1 LVNVVAEDRFW
12 QGVAAFNGQQFYQCH
27 DLLEAIWMESTE
39 SEKNFYQGILQIA
52 VACYHLGNGNWRG
65 TVILLGEGI
74 RRLADF
80 EPIYQDI
87 DVRQLRQDSY
97 ALLEQLQP
105 MSTEQFAKFV
115 QWLSTQDCASP
126 LTESQKTQN
135 QKIENP
141 ERVNSFPGLLPKIV
155 KIKA

>member
-1 LVNVVAEDRFW
+1 VAEDRFW

-80 EPIYQDI
+80 QPIYQDI
-87 DVRQLRQDSY
+87 DVSQLRQDSY
-97 ALLEQLQP
+97 VLLAELQP
-105 MSTEQFAKFV
+105 MSAQQFAKFV
-115 QWLSTQDCASP
+115 QRLSAQDCAPS
-126 LTESQKTQN
+126 LTESQKT
-135 QKIENP
+135 ENP

>member
-1 LVNVVAEDRFW
+1 MAEDRFW

-80 EPIYQDI
+80 QPIYQDI
-87 DVRQLRQDSY
+87 DVSQLRQDSY
-97 ALLEQLQP
+97 VLLAELQP
-105 MSTEQFAKFV
+105 MSAQQFAKFV
-115 QWLSTQDCASP
+115 QRLSAQDCAPS
-126 LTESQKTQN
+126 LTESQKT
-135 QKIENP
+135 ENP